1 MNYTNLI
8 YLVLFLFAYYGA
20 LLFVPYGVDF
30 LQSDATFGGYWA
42 DIPAETHLLL
52 GLLLYIIVPLV
63 AIAFTIISGKQEQ
76 IVVVP
81 TRR

>member
-8 YLVLFLFAYYGA
+8 YLVLFLFAYYGI
-20 LLFVPYGVDF
+20 LLFVPYGMDF
-30 LQSDATFGGYWA
+30 LQTDATLGGYWSS
-42 DIPAETHLLL
+42 IPTETHILL
-52 GLLLYIIVPLV
+52 GILIYIVVPLV
-63 AIAFTIISGKQEQ
+63 AIAFAINAGKQQE